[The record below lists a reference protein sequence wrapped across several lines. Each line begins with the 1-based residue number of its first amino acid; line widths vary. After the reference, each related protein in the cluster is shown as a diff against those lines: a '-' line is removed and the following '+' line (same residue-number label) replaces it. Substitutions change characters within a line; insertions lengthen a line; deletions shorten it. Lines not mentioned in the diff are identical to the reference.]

1 MKLPDKEVFALL
13 EEMVAKWNRQDF
25 IQEDPISIPHRY
37 NKVQDK
43 EISGF
48 FSALF
53 SWGNRKTIINKSNE
67 LMRLMDDTPYD
78 FIIHH
83 GETDLKRF
91 ETFTHRTFQSTD
103 VLYFISFLK
112 FHYTNHQSLEDAFLY
127 GGQPYNQKSALTAFH
142 QYFFSQPF
150 APQRTKKH
158 VSTPAKNATC
168 KRLNMFLRWMVR
180 QDDSGVDF
188 GLWKKIPASC
198 LMIPYDVHVEK
209 AARSLGLLKRKQ
221 KDWTAV
227 EELTERLRY
236 FNNAD
241 PIRYDFALFGLSKE
255 NLI

>member
-1 MKLPDKEVFALL
+1 MKLPDEEVLALL
-13 EEMVAKWNRQDF
+13 EEMVTKWNRQDF

-37 NKVQDK
+37 NKLQDK

-67 LMRLMDDTPYD
+67 LMRLMDDTPHD
-78 FIIHH
+78 FILHH
-83 GETDLKRF
+83 KEADLKRF

-112 FHYTNHQSLEDAFLY
+112 FHYTNYQSLEDAFLF
-127 GGQPYNQKSALTAFH
+127 GDKPYHQKSALTAFH
-142 QYFFSQPF
+142 QYFFSLTF
-150 APQRTKKH
+150 TPQRTKKH

-180 QDDSGVDF
+180 EDESGVDL
-188 GLWKKIPASC
+188 GLWKKIPVSC

-209 AARSLGLLKRKQ
+209 AARSLGLLLRKQ
-221 KDWTAV
+221 KDWKAV
-227 EELTERLRY
+227 EELTERLRC
-236 FNNAD
+236 FDSAD